1 MRRYF
6 ARYANQVHYSLEH
19 NNWINGKIV
28 NVKKLFKKWGKK

>member
-6 ARYANQVHYSLEH
+6 YRYANDKHYALPY
-19 NNWINGKIV
+19 NNWINGKIE

>member
-6 ARYANQVHYSLEH
+6 YRYANKKHYVLPH
-19 NNWINGKIV
+19 HNWINGKIE